1 MSPAGHLLKILLDI
15 ALESLTHRVLKM
27 KTSSLTYDQIAHL
40 THSRLQQA
48 FPRPQATQRIL
59 PQCRQKM
66 LGIVRTSGLQAW
78 EMNDEA
84 FKGKGVRWGLH
95 CLGFSSRIWAPGTFQ
110 LLRLTWGTDLPLRGL
125 GDCTV
130 LLATFLPDRDSESK
144 GRESKDLFFFFFLCV
159 CVHMCVCFQTHGLSL
174 NI

>member
-84 FKGKGVRWGLH
+84 FKAKGSDGVYIALASVAAYGPLGL
-95 CLGFSSRIWAPGTFQ
+95 FS
-110 LLRLTWGTDLPLRGL
+110 
-125 GDCTV
+125 
-130 LLATFLPDRDSESK
+130 FLD
-144 GRESKDLFFFFFLCV
+144 
-159 CVHMCVCFQTHGLSL
+159 
-174 NI
+174 